1 MPKSKII
8 LTLGFIIALLP
19 LLGFPY
25 AWETIFEVIAGLSI
39 VLLSVMISIDKRITL
54 KAKAQ
59 RRHVKRKILSEPGG
73 MEVPA
78 YGRRASDID
87 VNGEKIRFGRRAT
100 DIVLPVQAVES
111 EENISQ
117 EFTF

>member
-8 LTLGFIIALLP
+8 LTLGFLIALLP
-19 LLGFPY
+19 ILGFPY
-25 AWETIFEVIAGLSI
+25 AWETAFEVIAGLSI
-39 VLLSVMISIDKRITL
+39 VFLSVMISVDKRITL

-59 RRHVKRKILSEPGG
+59 KRHVKRKILSEPGT
-73 MEVPA
+73 EVPA

-100 DIVLPVQAVES
+100 DIVVPVQTINPEDTT
-111 EENISQ
+111 SQ
-117 EFTF
+117 EFTL

>member
-19 LLGFPY
+19 ILGFPY
-25 AWETIFEVIAGLSI
+25 TWETAFEVIAGLSI
-39 VLLSVMISIDKRITL
+39 VFLSVMISIDKHITL

-59 RRHVKRKILSEPGG
+59 RRHVKRRVLSETGA
-73 MEVPA
+73 EVPE
-78 YGRRASDID
+78 YGRRASDVD

-100 DIVLPVQAVES
+100 DIVLPLPGADK
-111 EENISQ
+111 EETTSQ